1 MHEGKYSKV
10 KEHFED
16 VSRIKVSYANMYPAD
31 TLSSQMKKVFRRY
44 IFIRTNND
52 GACIINLHM
61 VLDFDLGYSQA
72 PIGLRYSIIT
82 DDEIRH

>member
-16 VSRIKVSYANMYPAD
+16 VSRIKVSNTNMYPAD
-31 TLSSQMKKVFRRY
+31 TLSSQIKKVFGRD
-44 IFIRTNND
+44 IFIRTGND
-52 GACIINLHM
+52 AACIVNLDV
-61 VLDFDLGYSQA
+61 VLHFDLWYSQA